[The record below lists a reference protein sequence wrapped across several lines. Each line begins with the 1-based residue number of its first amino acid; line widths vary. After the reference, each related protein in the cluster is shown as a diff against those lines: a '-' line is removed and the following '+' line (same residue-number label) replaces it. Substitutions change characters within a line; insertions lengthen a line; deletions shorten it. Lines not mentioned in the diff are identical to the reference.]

1 MSRNDNRFTP
11 EDGERLTRA
20 KHDREQGTASSIADL
35 DTDDYGIDDLKDEL
49 EEESPEIDDEPQFH
63 RAKKRV
69 PVRKTVTKKTATRLR
84 WVFAAVFVFGLLG
97 GGTLALVNYG
107 TKSWRFRIES
117 SDQIETATL
126 QNVTRSQV
134 MEVMGADIGRNIF
147 RVPLE
152 ERKKQLEE
160 IPWVQTATVMRL
172 LPDHIRI
179 QLTER
184 KPVAFVRMGSKIQLI
199 DATGTI
205 MDLPTH
211 TQNSYSF
218 PVITG
223 MVDSEPL
230 STRAA
235 RMKIYDSLMKDLD
248 SGGGNYSKDISE
260 VELSDPD
267 DVKITV
273 EDPAGALVV
282 HLGATAFLERYRI
295 YINHI
300 QEWRQQFQKLESVD
314 LRYNNQIIVNPDAR
328 PVQQSNAAPE
338 QQETQPEE
346 QAETPKPK
354 LEKAKAVKGQSV
366 NGKRNAKSVNRH

>member
-20 KHDREQGTASSIADL
+20 KYDREHGTASSIADP
-35 DTDDYGIDDLKDEL
+35 DTDDYGLEDLKDEL
-49 EEESPEIDDEPQFH
+49 DDSPEIDDEPQFH

-69 PVRKTVTKKTATRLR
+69 PVRKAVTKKTATRLR
-84 WVFAAVFVFGLLG
+84 WVFASVLILGLLG
-97 GGTLALVNYG
+97 GGTLALMGYG

-117 SDQIETATL
+117 SDQIETIGL
-126 QNVTRSQV
+126 EHVTRAQV
-134 MEVMGADIGRNIF
+134 MEVMGADIGRNVF

-160 IPWVQTATVMRL
+160 IAWVQTATVMRL
-172 LPDHIRI
+172 LPDRIRI
-179 QLTER
+179 QLVER

-199 DATGTI
+199 DMSGVI
-205 MDLPTH
+205 MEMPAKSQTA
-211 TQNSYSF
+211 YSF

-235 RMKIYDSLMKDLD
+235 RMKIYDSLVKELD
-248 SGGGNYSKDISE
+248 SQGGNYSKDLSE

-282 HLGATAFLERYRI
+282 HLGSSNFLDRYRI

-328 PVQQSNAAPE
+328 SNDSSLSAVPEGPPEAAPVE
-338 QQETQPEE
+338 IPKAQP
-346 QAETPKPK
+346 KS
-354 LEKAKAVKGQSV
+354 VKGQIS
-366 NGKRNAKSVNRH
+366 NGKRNAKSVNRR